1 MTVTVNGER
10 REVPA
15 GATVDQL
22 LRTLGV
28 NPLLVAV
35 EVNVTV
41 LRREQY
47 AATPLND
54 GDTVEIVQ
62 MVGGGA

>member
-1 MTVTVNGER
+1 MMVTVNGEER
-10 REVPA
+10 QVPA
-15 GATVDQL
+15 GMTVDQL
-22 LRTLGV
+22 LRTLSV

-35 EVNVTV
+35 EVNVTI

-47 AATPLND
+47 PAAILSD

>member
-1 MTVTVNGER
+1 MMVTVNGEP
-10 REVPA
+10 REIPA
-15 GATVDQL
+15 GMSVDQL
-22 LRTLGV
+22 LRTLSV

-35 EVNVTV
+35 EVNVAI

-47 AATPLND
+47 PAAILSD

>member
-1 MTVTVNGER
+1 MVTVNGER

-15 GATVDQL
+15 GTTVDQL
-22 LRTLGV
+22 LRTLSV

-47 AATPLND
+47 AATTLHE

>member
-1 MTVTVNGER
+1 MMVTVNGEP
-10 REVPA
+10 REIPA
-15 GATVDQL
+15 GMSVDQL
-22 LRTLGV
+22 LRTLSV

-35 EVNVTV
+35 EVNVTI

-47 AATPLND
+47 PAAILSD

>member
-1 MTVTVNGER
+1 MMVTVNGEER
-10 REVPA
+10 QVPA
-15 GATVDQL
+15 GTTVDQL
-22 LRTLGV
+22 LRTLSV

-47 AATPLND
+47 PATTLAD